1 LAVTAIAQVSA
12 ATVAMAGMDDAAAN
26 LNAATSA
33 APVHVAVEALGWD
46 GDWPT
51 LAQALAVRGVVQ
63 QLAQQSEMLHAE
75 VQGVAVC
82 LHLQVAIDTL
92 RSGATVDKLAA
103 TLSEHFSR
111 TVRIET
117 RLGPVRYSANQVLL
131 AERAERQRQA
141 EQTMRSD
148 PFVQTLMRE
157 FGASIVPG
165 SIKPL
170 PLN

>member
-1 LAVTAIAQVSA
+1 MP
-12 ATVAMAGMDDAAAN
+12 MAGMDDAAAN